1 MPLLASVA
9 ALAAPWASFYND
21 APAVQST
28 TTFVHFA
35 GLLLGGGF
43 AIATDWATLQA
54 ARADVVE
61 RGRQLAHIHR
71 VHRPVLVGLAL
82 TFASGLL
89 MFAADVETLA
99 ASPVFWTKMGLV
111 ALMLANGA
119 VMARTESA
127 LRGGAPDVEPRWR
140 RLRGASVASFALW
153 FAALLAGTLLVNAA

>member
-1 MPLLASVA
+1 MPLLATIIG
-9 ALAAPWASFYND
+9 LAEPWASLYND
-21 APAVQST
+21 TPAVQST

-43 AIATDWATLQA
+43 AIATDWATVHA
-54 ARADVVE
+54 AAAGAGE

-99 ASPVFWTKMGLV
+99 VSRVFWTKMAIV
-111 ALMLANGA
+111 ALLLANGA

-127 LRGGAPDVEPRWR
+127 LRGGASDVEPRWR
-140 RLRGASVASFALW
+140 RLQGASMASFGLW
-153 FAALLAGTLLVNAA
+153 FAALLAGTLLVNVA

>member
-1 MPLLASVA
+1 MPLLATIA
-9 ALAAPWASFYND
+9 ALAEPWASLYND

-43 AIATDWATLQA
+43 AIATDWATLHA
-54 ARADVVE
+54 AAAGAAE

-71 VHRPVLVGLAL
+71 VHRPVLAGLAL

-99 ASPVFWTKMGLV
+99 VSAVFWTKMGVV
-111 ALMLANGA
+111 ALMLANGL

-127 LRGGAPDVEPRWR
+127 LRAGAADVEPRWR
-140 RLRGASVASFALW
+140 RLRRASMASFALW